1 MRKSF
6 TRLISLVMLL
16 GLFSSQVLAYAP
28 AGVSADEVWPLDE
41 MTSKAYTKT
50 TDKLMI
56 IYPEDVEASTGSIRL
71 QETVSGLVKAVVSST
86 SNLISYAKGDTVEVD
101 LSASLKENITY
112 TVIVDAAA
120 FKTVADG
127 TAVSS
132 DTWDFTTGDY
142 TAPTLTTVV
151 PAKDATNV
159 GKTISLVMTFTDAN
173 PIELGTAGKVALYKA
188 DGNVW
193 DLIEVPSAQASL
205 TGPGELTLNGVRELQ
220 DNVDFYVTISEGV
233 VTDDGKTVDG
243 TKNPYAGS
251 DQTWVFSSSDYTA
264 PVMAMGYPK
273 KDNVAATSFDVVV
286 KANEAATA
294 YALISAT
301 APTAATVRSTGE
313 SVELTA
319 DTEGSVSFSGLSEDT
334 DYTVYVVLD
343 NATVEGTTVSSITVT
358 TAETDAPELDD
369 VDYIYSDNSYDSESV
384 SGNIVGENTDVEL
397 NLEYI
402 ELYFDEK
409 IQLGAGSITIKRAED
424 NSVFATIAS
433 TEMEV
438 DAEGDNWVKF
448 PVSGLENDTEYYV
461 NIPGTLILD
470 VFDNQYGGISTVTGW
485 QFTSSDDV
493 APTYTISPAH
503 LSTDVASDTD
513 IVLTFDEVISSYSYS
528 VRVNGSG
535 WSTSSDND
543 TNGGTYSVITINP
556 TDFPSG
562 AIVQVIVDEEYT
574 VDNDGNPVGTG
585 DVSYTFSVEDT
596 EAPSVDSST
605 ASPLTS
611 ATQVIEIK
619 YTEPI
624 YLAGGEELTSAN
636 LFTIMTVKKGGA
648 SGTNVAVT
656 YEISDD
662 KKTITINPP
671 TAGWESEV
679 IGDYYVAIS
688 SDIQDA
694 AENGVSSVFSKLYE
708 VNDLIAETVAISVD
722 GEVISSNLS
731 LNPITITF
739 NEGSTP
745 EDRDFFSYHGEWVA
759 YSAAT
764 DMENVFI
771 LKEGS
776 ANGPDVDFTVTGGP
790 AAFTIDAT
798 LEGNKTYYIGVGPS
812 TQDAAGNINEA
823 KFATFS
829 VKYEGT
835 PNVTEKSP
843 ADNSNEVATDANFVL
858 TFNTDVELATY
869 VAGDIYYTDGTTDVD
884 VIESEIDVVDNVVTI
899 NPTAALSENA
909 AYDIYVSAGVFLNV
923 NATLEGNDEIAIDAW
938 DFMTVDTQVELATIV
953 PDGDMITTGTG
964 VAIDATLKITFDEVM
979 VANAG
984 NIDIRNYDSEVIVE
998 RISVT
1003 SSQVVVS
1010 YPTPTS
1016 TEVIITPSAAFGYAV
1031 GYYVEVDAGAFVD
1044 AQGNPTDEISGRV
1057 ADDVMTDWT
1066 FITDDPALEIVSV
1079 TPEDG
1084 SDKIAVDAAIVV
1096 EFNRFI
1102 AAGTGSIGYV
1112 EGDGD
1117 QYQVYPIGSSNITI
1131 DGKTLTITHTDKDYP
1146 ADEYIYLY
1154 IEQGAITVDGAVSNE
1169 IYLVDYNTTENYS
1182 FNTGDVNPPV
1192 PTFDPADFS
1201 SSSPVYVDLDTD
1213 ITITFDEDIYNSATG
1228 VSFTN
1233 GGIVSSGIFAISDGS
1248 SVPFA
1253 GSVSGRTVVLSPSDA
1268 LAEYTEYTVSIDEDG
1283 SVTIVDDQDQTTP
1296 DTEISFW
1303 TKDLTAPAVTA
1314 FTLSGGAKM
1323 FSVPAVTVTDASGNE
1338 NKFYYLV
1345 REKSDVAA
1353 PTVAEII
1360 AANMP
1365 KDASS
1370 GTVTGFNVM
1379 GLAASTTYELY
1390 YVVDDTFGNTS
1401 AVAKVEAST
1410 DDTIAP
1416 LFVSSDPATEAVDVD
1431 IDGGDVVITLTFN
1444 EAVVVGTSGS
1454 ILLREQGTQSL
1465 SATYDYSVL
1474 AVGDT
1479 DEELVLTLT
1488 GLPTDA
1494 DVIDFYVEI
1503 GAATVED
1510 EAGNEFAGIY
1520 GANAIYFSTEDN
1532 LIPTI
1537 ALDGLSTLASNAN
1550 ITLKASEDV
1559 QAGTGTA
1566 ILYYGSTN
1574 AEDAIEVFNASD
1586 VTFDGTMI
1594 TIDPT
1599 DDLELDLEGD
1609 YSPDYYLVLNAD
1621 FALDMSSNENGNAS
1635 TTISFDVDENIAP
1648 YVTSP
1653 HPTNDSPIN
1662 KSSLESYWYDFDFSE
1677 AIYYEYNGVLTSILY
1692 LPEAFVIAEGLVEY
1706 TDSEGNLIPLDL
1718 DQCCSDDIVWELA
1731 SGTEL
1736 EHNSSYTVTIKGFK
1750 DITGLEMTEW
1760 SYTWETTDGA
1770 VPTAIF
1776 DPADDTEDVNENT
1789 VMTITFS
1796 EAVYNRIVYD
1806 DGTFFVQ
1813 YDDVTIDDYVYVS
1826 AWEPEDGSYSPEFD
1840 ATIVGDSLI
1849 TITLTEPLLS
1859 SSEVDFGYNDDDDFV
1874 DADNQDVDGDDY
1886 ARFYVRDYVLPE
1898 VEEAWSS
1905 PSTND
1910 VGVALNAPIVI
1921 DFSEEV
1927 LISTGSVVIRNEDG
1941 TIFESVS
1948 GDGLSYSLGEDDEIV
1963 VAHAPFVADAAYF
1976 VEVQANVVTDLAGN
1990 ANEAW
1995 GDAFTMVFT
2004 TGDSFPVSVTELSPL
2019 GDNQPTLV
2027 DFEIS
2032 FNKSISDNAAG
2043 LYGYY
2048 LAVYKADGTAVYQID
2063 ASDASILGNVAR
2075 FRDVV
2080 LEADQA
2086 YYARLEAGA
2095 YVDGSGNLSVGIM
2108 DDTWTFSTLANIAPE
2123 VVELSPADN
2132 SANVSTGAAFEMTFD
2147 RDIALGAGEIA
2158 IRYSLDGTLFE
2169 AVDVTT
2175 ATVEGAVLTFSLSQ
2189 AMEDLTS
2196 YYVIVPEGA
2205 ITNTEITADPFAGIL
2220 NTFTWNFSTGTDT
2233 SAPVVESLSPDAE
2246 TLADNHPTFIMV
2258 MNEDVELTTAGG
2270 SIHVIPAG
2278 ETVATLDIVIT
2289 AEMISASTITID
2301 YTTAS
2306 GLDKDTEYYVTVDA
2320 AAIQDM
2326 SGNEFDGISDET
2338 EWTFTTGAD
2347 FATGT
2352 EDPVNDSLEFKVY
2365 PNPFAD
2371 IVKVDNADQLS
2382 RIIIT
2387 NVAGQRVKDIVN
2399 PSNVI
2404 STGELRSGIYFITLV
2419 EGDVVVKTE
2428 RIVKR

>member
-28 AGVSADEVWPLDE
+28 AGVSADEVWPVGA
-41 MTSKAYTKT
+41 TAYTKT

-56 IYPEDVEASTGSIRL
+56 IYPEDVQASTGSVRL

-101 LSASLKENITY
+101 LSASLKENIAY

-132 DTWDFTTGDY
+132 YSWGFTTGDY

-173 PIELGTAGKVALYKA
+173 LIELGTAGKVALYKA

-205 TGPGELTLNGVRELQ
+205 TGSVLTLTGVRELQ
-220 DNVDFYVTISEGV
+220 DNVDFYVTVSAGV

-243 TKNPYAGS
+243 TKNSYAGS
-251 DQTWVFSSSDYTA
+251 DKTWIFSSADFTS
-264 PVMAMGYPK
+264 PVFAAGYPK
-273 KDNVAATSFDVVV
+273 KDNVTASSFDVLV
-286 KANEAATA
+286 KANEAGTA
-294 YALISAT
+294 YGLVSST
-301 APTAATVRSTGE
+301 VPTAAAVRLSGT
-313 SVELTA
+313 SVVLAA
-319 DTEGSVSFSGLSEDT
+319 DTEATLSFSGLAENT
-334 DYTVYVVLD
+334 THTAYIIAD
-343 NATVEGTTVSSITVT
+343 NASNLDADVTPVTVT
-358 TAETDAPELDD
+358 TAETVAPALSTVYYMYPMGTDG
-369 VDYIYSDNSYDSESV
+369 YSVTS
-384 SGNIVGENTDVEL
+384 NIVAVNDDVEL
-397 NLEYI
+397 NITGIQLDFNE
-402 ELYFDEK
+402 D

-438 DAEGDNWVKF
+438 DAEGDDWVKF

-461 NIPGTLILD
+461 NIPGTLVLD
-470 VFDNQYGGISTVTGW
+470 VFGNKYGGISTVTGW
-485 QFTSSDDV
+485 QFTSSDDI
-493 APTYTISPAH
+493 APTYTVSPAH
-503 LSTDVASDTD
+503 LSTDVDFDSD

-528 VRVNGSG
+528 VKVNGSS

-543 TNGGTYSVITINP
+543 TNGGTYSVITIDP
-556 TDFPSG
+556 ADFPSG
-562 AIVQVIVDEEYT
+562 AIVQVVVYEQST
-574 VDNDGNPVGTG
+574 VDNDSNPVGTG
-585 DVSYTFSVEDT
+585 AVSYTFSVEDT
-596 EAPSVDSST
+596 EAPSVASST

-611 ATQVIEIK
+611 ATQSIEIK

-636 LFTIMTVKKGGA
+636 LYTIMTVKKGGA

-656 YEISDD
+656 YAISDD

-694 AENGVSSVFSKLYE
+694 AGNEVLVSSMFTKTYV
-708 VNDLIAETVAISVD
+708 VNDFIPETVAINVAD
-722 GEVISSNLS
+722 KVISSTDLV
-731 LNPITITF
+731 TITF
-739 NEGSTP
+739 NEGDTP
-745 EDRDFFSYHGEWVA
+745 EDRGFYSYHGAWVPYTA
-759 YSAAT
+759 PA

-776 ANGPDVDFTVTGGP
+776 ANGPDVAFTVTGDD
-790 AAFTIDAT
+790 AAFTITAS

-835 PNVTEKSP
+835 PVVTDKSP
-843 ADNSNEVATDANFVL
+843 ADNSNEVATNANFVL
-858 TFNTDVELATY
+858 TFNTDVQLGTY
-869 VAGDIYYTDGTTDVD
+869 VAGDIYYTDGTTPVD
-884 VIESEIDVVDNVVTI
+884 VISTEISIVDNVVTI
-899 NPTAALSENA
+899 NPTAALAENA
-909 AYDIYVSAGVFLNV
+909 AYDVYVSAGVFLNV
-923 NATLEGNDEIAIDAW
+923 NATSEGNSEIALDSW
-938 DFMTVDTQVELATIV
+938 DFLTIDTQVDLASIA
-953 PDGDMITTGTG
+953 PDGDMSSTGID
-964 VAIDATLKITFDEVM
+964 VAIDGTLKITFDEVM
-979 VANAG
+979 AANAG
-984 NIDIRNYDSEVIVE
+984 NIDIRNYDSDAIVE

-1010 YPTPTS
+1010 YPTPTT

-1169 IYLVDYNTTENYS
+1169 IYLVDYDTSDNYS

-1303 TKDLTAPAVTA
+1303 TKDLTAPVVTA
-1314 FTLSGGAKM
+1314 FTLTGGAKM

-1379 GLAASTTYELY
+1379 GLAASSTYELY

-1431 IDGGDVVITLTFN
+1431 VDGSGNIVIELTFN

-1465 SATYDYSVL
+1465 SATYDYSDL

-1503 GAATVED
+1503 GAATVVD

-1599 DDLELDLEGD
+1599 DDLELDLEGY
-1609 YSPDYYLVLNAD
+1609 YSPDYYLVINAD
-1621 FALDMSSNENGNAS
+1621 FALDLSSNENDNVQ
-1635 TTISFDVDENIAP
+1635 TTVSFNVSENIAP
-1648 YVTSP
+1648 YATSP
-1653 HPTNDSPIN
+1653 HPTNTSPIA
-1662 KSSLESYWYDFDFSE
+1662 KSSLDSYNFDIDFSE
-1677 AIYYEYNGVLTSILY
+1677 ALYYEYNGVMTNILY
-1692 LPEAFVIAEGLVEY
+1692 IPAEFVMSEGLVTF
-1706 TDSEGNLIPLDL
+1706 TDAAGNIIPITTY
-1718 DQCCSDDIVWELA
+1718 QCCADDVRWTIDSQDDI
-1731 SGTEL
+1731 
-1736 EHNSSYTVTIKGFK
+1736 EHNSSYTVTIIGFK
-1750 DITGLEMTEW
+1750 DITGLEMTPW

-1770 VPTAIF
+1770 VPVAIF
-1776 DPADDTEDVNENT
+1776 DPADDTEDVDENT
-1789 VMTITFS
+1789 VLTITFS
-1796 EAVYNRIVYD
+1796 EAVYHNVLV
-1806 DGTFFVQ
+1806 DGGETFYVQ
-1813 YDDVTIDDYVYVS
+1813 YDNETIDGFVGVEVNSVTYTD
-1826 AWEPEDGSYSPEFD
+1826 FD
-1840 ATIVGDSLI
+1840 ATIVNDSLV
-1849 TITLTEPLLS
+1849 TIILGETLASQADVTFSFNPT
-1859 SSEVDFGYNDDDDFV
+1859 YFV
-1874 DADNQDVDGDDY
+1874 DADNQTTSGSVSADFD
-1886 ARFYVRDYVLPE
+1886 VRDYVLPE
-1898 VEEAWSS
+1898 VE
-1905 PSTND
+1905 
-1910 VGVALNAPIVI
+1910 
-1921 DFSEEV
+1921 DF
-1927 LISTGSVVIRNEDG
+1927 TPF
-1941 TIFESVS
+1941 T
-1948 GDGLSYSLGEDDEIV
+1948 DDI
-1963 VAHAPFVADAAYF
+1963 
-1976 VEVQANVVTDLAGN
+1976 
-1990 ANEAW
+1990 
-1995 GDAFTMVFT
+1995 
-2004 TGDSFPVSVTELSPL
+2004 
-2019 GDNQPTLV
+2019 
-2027 DFEIS
+2027 
-2032 FNKSISDNAAG
+2032 
-2043 LYGYY
+2043 
-2048 LAVYKADGTAVYQID
+2048 
-2063 ASDASILGNVAR
+2063 NVA
-2075 FRDVV
+2075 V
-2080 LEADQA
+2080 DQ
-2086 YYARLEAGA
+2086 
-2095 YVDGSGNLSVGIM
+2095 SVGFLI
-2108 DDTWTFSTLANIAPE
+2108 
-2123 VVELSPADN
+2123 
-2132 SANVSTGAAFEMTFD
+2132 
-2147 RDIALGAGEIA
+2147 
-2158 IRYSLDGTLFE
+2158 
-2169 AVDVTT
+2169 
-2175 ATVEGAVLTFSLSQ
+2175 
-2189 AMEDLTS
+2189 
-2196 YYVIVPEGA
+2196 
-2205 ITNTEITADPFAGIL
+2205 
-2220 NTFTWNFSTGTDT
+2220 
-2233 SAPVVESLSPDAE
+2233 
-2246 TLADNHPTFIMV
+2246 
-2258 MNEDVELTTAGG
+2258 
-2270 SIHVIPAG
+2270 
-2278 ETVATLDIVIT
+2278 
-2289 AEMISASTITID
+2289 
-2301 YTTAS
+2301 
-2306 GLDKDTEYYVTVDA
+2306 
-2320 AAIQDM
+2320 
-2326 SGNEFDGISDET
+2326 
-2338 EWTFTTGAD
+2338 
-2347 FATGT
+2347 
-2352 EDPVNDSLEFKVY
+2352 
-2365 PNPFAD
+2365 
-2371 IVKVDNADQLS
+2371 
-2382 RIIIT
+2382 
-2387 NVAGQRVKDIVN
+2387 
-2399 PSNVI
+2399 
-2404 STGELRSGIYFITLV
+2404 
-2419 EGDVVVKTE
+2419 
-2428 RIVKR
+2428 